1 MFKIFSRFPGIL
13 DEKTTFEKNKKK
25 KYSEEKETIYSNI
38 DLLTNF

>member
-13 DEKTTFEKNKKK
+13 DEKTTFEKKKK